1 MAEQLANLNNKPSLI
16 AACQQSGLQTT
27 GRKIDLARRLIESGI
42 DLSNITY
49 LILSLESISEEDLNL
64 SYVPED
70 NRSPEAN
77 DNSEIPPHR
86 EEEYGNGMRSRTL
99 DLTMFKQLP
108 EFKKGSDPEIF
119 KDNFMRCM
127 ILSGL
132 QIGDPRAAMW
142 LLLRVEDT
150 IQRRLKDT
158 FPNIDNESAATLL
171 GTLVR
176 WYGKKMKAEEAEN
189 QLLTFEIRME
199 QIKTN
204 EEFKKKLQWLRE
216 LIEAKYYD
224 LSMERKN
231 EMYKFEIIKLFRG
244 IGHLKGLSEYGMSYK
259 IPMLETE
266 ALRINEDFQRNRLRR
281 MATTTTT
288 FQGSCYN
295 CGKMGHRGYQCKEN
309 TTKTDIK
316 GKNSIKTMLV
326 KESEAEEVQQ
336 LLDLI
341 RMNDEN
347 SDSTEDYDK
356 MLNIYETTNV
366 ESLKKT
372 EDDDILEIKIKRKND
387 EQGEIH
393 KMLADTR
400 SNRNILSESALIKLI
415 KNKKNKINK
424 SDIKIKK
431 TFLKGLGDATI
442 TSHAYITVDLEF
454 KGHTTSTDI
463 LILKDKDILTTGDYD
478 GIISK
483 KTLKELGMK
492 LTFIPTNKT
501 ITKDTKDNEKEQVQS
516 YDSNKNKTQKDT
528 LLDITLPEIILLA
541 TPPRAARYPV
551 PIEYIPQVH
560 QQIRT
565 WEEQGVVRKELFPQ
579 TVMSLVC
586 TRKSNGG
593 VRTCLDCRAINQV
606 IPHYDIAPENITLNI
621 HKLRDSEI
629 FSVLDLKEYFTQLT
643 LNKNNRK
650 LLGFQDPK
658 TKITYSFQ
666 KLPFGLRHASAM
678 GQTVLNRILAKHTN
692 TIAYI
697 DDIICFSK
705 NPTDHI
711 KEVEDVKQT
720 LAQYNLFT
728 NESKCLYNVK
738 KIEYLG
744 YFISHN
750 TIQPSPKKTEAINS
764 ITLPKRVID
773 IKNFLGQAN
782 YFRRWL
788 DNIAEVEIPLIKLTT
803 GSVKKYD
810 KVNLGEEETKAFE
823 EIKKKLIKAQLM
835 IPKRGETYY
844 LFCDSSGLAHA
855 ACLAQKDE
863 NKTMRAVAYFS
874 KRKVVLKKTEPALYS
889 EARGIILALD
899 YFRTWILGAKIVLLS
914 DHKPLIGLIN
924 TKEPPNNKMALWLER
939 IMHYAPIAQFI
950 KGTDNML
957 ADYYSRPTVNICKQD
972 TTIINKKMLDTK
984 ETQKD
989 SDNTHNNFNWIIK
1002 SSNYKK
1008 EAEKLFHHLH
1018 EQGIHQN
1025 YGKILSWISTKYHKE
1040 KVDVKKLAIILKHL
1054 KLMIQNCKVCNETNT
1069 LTRIKR
1075 KTKEIPQPGQHLS
1088 IDYCGPF
1095 AVKGGNVY
1103 VLVIL
1108 DDLSSFACF
1117 FTTKKMTKEATIKI
1131 LNKKWFACYG
1141 IPEMIH
1147 ADNAKAFIAMEQEMK
1162 LLGIQMSYALPG
1174 EHLTNSKCERAIRSL
1189 RLALEKRKF
1198 DKQKNDFE
1206 DELAIISTY
1215 MNCMPRSSTN
1225 ITPAEVML
1233 HSKMKPY
1240 GNNQL
1245 EIIKKIGDE
1254 WELDELVNNDHIET
1268 LRLLKKLKNNRQKEI
1283 GMEELPTS
1291 NYVWQRKL
1299 NRNKRKLEGPN
1310 QIRKLKKDKD
1320 GLVCIDIKGA
1330 DDGRTK
1336 RKFNALKYRNVLQ
1349 KT

>member
-492 LTFIPTNKT
+492 LT
-501 ITKDTKDNEKEQVQS
+501 
-516 YDSNKNKTQKDT
+516 
-528 LLDITLPEIILLA
+528 
-541 TPPRAARYPV
+541 
-551 PIEYIPQVH
+551 
-560 QQIRT
+560 
-565 WEEQGVVRKELFPQ
+565 
-579 TVMSLVC
+579 
-586 TRKSNGG
+586 
-593 VRTCLDCRAINQV
+593 
-606 IPHYDIAPENITLNI
+606 
-621 HKLRDSEI
+621 
-629 FSVLDLKEYFTQLT
+629 
-643 LNKNNRK
+643 
-650 LLGFQDPK
+650 
-658 TKITYSFQ
+658 
-666 KLPFGLRHASAM
+666 
-678 GQTVLNRILAKHTN
+678 
-692 TIAYI
+692 
-697 DDIICFSK
+697 
-705 NPTDHI
+705 
-711 KEVEDVKQT
+711 
-720 LAQYNLFT
+720 
-728 NESKCLYNVK
+728 
-738 KIEYLG
+738 
-744 YFISHN
+744 
-750 TIQPSPKKTEAINS
+750 
-764 ITLPKRVID
+764 
-773 IKNFLGQAN
+773 
-782 YFRRWL
+782 
-788 DNIAEVEIPLIKLTT
+788 
-803 GSVKKYD
+803 
-810 KVNLGEEETKAFE
+810 
-823 EIKKKLIKAQLM
+823 
-835 IPKRGETYY
+835 
-844 LFCDSSGLAHA
+844 
-855 ACLAQKDE
+855 
-863 NKTMRAVAYFS
+863 
-874 KRKVVLKKTEPALYS
+874 
-889 EARGIILALD
+889 
-899 YFRTWILGAKIVLLS
+899 
-914 DHKPLIGLIN
+914 
-924 TKEPPNNKMALWLER
+924 
-939 IMHYAPIAQFI
+939 
-950 KGTDNML
+950 
-957 ADYYSRPTVNICKQD
+957 
-972 TTIINKKMLDTK
+972 
-984 ETQKD
+984 
-989 SDNTHNNFNWIIK
+989 
-1002 SSNYKK
+1002 
-1008 EAEKLFHHLH
+1008 

-1075 KTKEIPQPGQHLS
+1075 KTKEIPQPG
-1088 IDYCGPF
+1088 
-1095 AVKGGNVY
+1095 
-1103 VLVIL
+1103 
-1108 DDLSSFACF
+1108 
-1117 FTTKKMTKEATIKI
+1117 
-1131 LNKKWFACYG
+1131 
-1141 IPEMIH
+1141 
-1147 ADNAKAFIAMEQEMK
+1147 
-1162 LLGIQMSYALPG
+1162 
-1174 EHLTNSKCERAIRSL
+1174 
-1189 RLALEKRKF
+1189 
-1198 DKQKNDFE
+1198 NDFE